1 MIKFNSVR
9 FKISVLYTAI
19 LGLILVVYSA
29 FLYLS
34 LYYTLYDEIDNEL
47 NIKASEMA
55 STISSYLYVLDYSQG
70 SFIFAV
76 KRVIRL
82 EGEHPEQDKIH
93 DLEQLWLKM
102 VDKFDL
108 KEDYINFLDSK
119 GRPIVCS
126 GKELTPFNIK
136 PTQENKTLFKTI
148 RYEKRN
154 LRLIN
159 LPVSF
164 KGGGYYI
171 IQIATSLKPVIHLLQ
186 LRLSH
191 IVISIPIILL
201 FASFFGR
208 LFARR
213 ILDPVVEITKIATNI
228 THEDLSIRVKAE
240 HVDEEMKYLVDAFN
254 DMISRLEES
263 FKYIAEFSSHVAHE
277 LKTPLAIIKG
287 ETEVSMRKERNIEE
301 YKRLNKVNLEEV
313 ERMLKIINDLLL
325 LTRLDYRHEV
335 LKFKRFDLVELLK
348 DIYEQSKVLA
358 SQKDITVTLDISDD
372 QCSINGERSHLR
384 RLFFNLIDNAIK
396 FTSKNG
402 KIDITLKKRDRKTIV
417 SISDTGIGIPDEDIS
432 KIFNRFYRV
441 DRIDKNI
448 EYGSGL
454 GLSIVQSIVK
464 MHHGDIHV
472 TSQLN
477 KGSSF
482 IVTIPLSQQ

>member
-34 LYYTLYDEIDNEL
+34 LHYTLYDELDNEL

-55 STISSYLYVLDYSQG
+55 GTISSYLDVLGYSQE

-76 KRVIRL
+76 RRVICL
-82 EGEHPEQDKIH
+82 EGENPEQDKIH
-93 DLEQLWLKM
+93 DLEELWFRM

-108 KEDYINFLDSK
+108 KEDHINFLNSK
-119 GRPIVCS
+119 RQPIVCS
-126 GKELTPFNIK
+126 GKGLIPFNIK
-136 PTQENKTLFKTI
+136 PTQEDKTLFKTI

-154 LRLIN
+154 LRLIS

-164 KGGGYYI
+164 KGGDHYI

-186 LRLSH
+186 LRLLH

-201 FASFFGR
+201 LASFFGR

-213 ILDPVVEITKIATNI
+213 ILDPVVEITKTASNI
-228 THEDLSIRVKAE
+228 THEDLSTRVKAE
-240 HVDEEMKYLVDAFN
+240 HVDEEIKYLVDAFN

>member
-1 MIKFNSVR
+1 MIRFNSVR
-9 FKISVLYTAI
+9 FKISVLYTVI
-19 LGLILVVYSA
+19 LGLILTVYSA

-34 LYYTLYDEIDNEL
+34 LHHTLYDELDNEL
-47 NIKASEMA
+47 NVKASETA
-55 STISSYLYVLDYSQG
+55 STISSYLDVLGYDQE
-70 SFIFAV
+70 SFIFAIR
-76 KRVIRL
+76 RVICL
-82 EGEHPEQDKIH
+82 EGEHPEQDKIR
-93 DLEQLWLKM
+93 DLEELWLRM

-108 KEDYINFLDSK
+108 NEDYVNFLDSK
-119 GRPIVCS
+119 GQSIVCS
-126 GKELTPFNIK
+126 GKGFIPFNIK
-136 PTQENKTLFKTI
+136 AAQEDKTLFKTI

-154 LRLIN
+154 LRLIS

-164 KGGGYYI
+164 KGGGHYI

-186 LRLSH
+186 IRLLH

-201 FASFFGR
+201 LASFFGR

-213 ILDPVVEITKIATNI
+213 ILNPVVEITKTATNI
-228 THEDLSIRVKAE
+228 THEDLGARVKAE

-287 ETEVSMRKERNIEE
+287 ETEVAMRKERNIDE

-325 LTRLDYRHEV
+325 LTRLDYRAEV
-335 LKFKRFDLVELLK
+335 FKFEGFDLVEFLK

-358 SQKDITVTLDISDD
+358 SQKDITVTLDISDG
-372 QCSINGERSHLR
+372 QGSINGERFHLR

-396 FTSKNG
+396 FTPKNG
-402 KIDITLKKRDRKTIV
+402 KIDITLRKRDKKAIV
-417 SISDTGIGIPDEDIS
+417 SISDTGIGIPDEDMS

-441 DRIDKNI
+441 DRMDKKI

-464 MHHGDIHV
+464 MHHGTIHV

-477 KGSSF
+477 KGSTF
-482 IVTIPLSQQ
+482 IVTIPLL